1 MKRLSP
7 IMDAFL
13 MPEVSPFYA
22 DIHPTGLY
30 NGKRWHESCL
40 TRSLGNHPE
49 LVEGWFDRLTMKPLS
64 LPKGDKLT
72 MIA

>member
-1 MKRLSP
+1 VRWSWDVRTAKRP
-7 IMDAFL
+7 KTPRKKKVFRA
-13 MPEVSPFYA
+13 VC
-22 DIHPTGLY
+22 
-30 NGKRWHESCL
+30 NL